1 MSIDRSGRLEPAL
14 PSLFEDLADA
24 RTPDYLEAAI
34 ERASAHSQRPAWTF
48 LERWLP
54 MEYISNRAPAT
65 RLPWRQLGVLVL
77 LAIFIAGAVA
87 VYVGSQAQTP
97 LPAPFGP
104 AANGKVLYAEDGDIF
119 VADPVTGDETAI
131 VSGPEADSGPVWS
144 LDGTRIAFERG
155 PGRLFVV
162 DEDGQGLTQ
171 VTREALDGLG
181 SWSFSPD
188 GRSITALVGYGD
200 SSIMVVPTD
209 GSGEPKIFDVQA
221 TRDDSP
227 PQYSPAGTEILFIGR
242 DPGAASRA
250 VFALDP
256 TSGETRT
263 VLTAPTSRDINGA
276 TWSPDGSRISYT
288 MQDPSAPTAT
298 IRTHIV
304 SADSSGDHVL
314 DTEPDH
320 IADWGGVWSNDG
332 TRMVIGR
339 IYRNPERFTTAI
351 VPVDRSSAGI
361 ELECP
366 PGAPTNDCT
375 ADWVWSPDDTMLIGS
390 LGNGAQFIADPQT
403 GKIRPAPWT
412 ATGHPAMQRR
422 AP

>member
-1 MSIDRSGRLEPAL
+1 
-14 PSLFEDLADA
+14 
-24 RTPDYLEAAI
+24 
-34 ERASAHSQRPAWTF
+34 
-48 LERWLP
+48 
-54 MEYISNRAPAT
+54 
-65 RLPWRQLGVLVL
+65 
-77 LAIFIAGAVA
+77 
-87 VYVGSQAQTP
+87 
-97 LPAPFGP
+97 
-104 AANGKVLYAEDGDIF
+104 
-119 VADPVTGDETAI
+119 VTGDETAI

-200 SSIMVVPTD
+200 SSIMVAPTD

-227 PQYSPAGTEILFIGR
+227 PQYRPDGAEIMFIGR
-242 DPGAASRA
+242 EPGSASRG

-256 TSGETRT
+256 ATGKTRT
-263 VLTAPTSRDINGA
+263 VITAPASRDINGA
-276 TWSPDGSRISYT
+276 TWSPDGSKIIYN
-288 MQDPSAPTAT
+288 MQDPYQPSVT
-298 IRTHIV
+298 IRTYV
-304 SADSSGDHVL
+304 MSSDGSGDHAV
-314 DTEPDH
+314 DTDPDTT
-320 IADWGGVWSNDG
+320 ADFFGGAWSNDG

-339 IYRNPERFTTAI
+339 RYDNPERYTNAI

-361 ELECP
+361 EIECP
-366 PGAPTNDCT
+366 PDAPTDDCT
-375 ADWVWSPDDTMLIGS
+375 ARWTWSPDDTMLIGS
-390 LGNGAQFIADPQT
+390 LENGAQFIADPAT
-403 GKIRPAPWT
+403 GTIRPASWT